1 VDNAVNGERLAM
13 VRQPQN
19 GKEEKNERITD
30 YQHRH
35 PLPSHQSSPAAF
47 VPIANRCRFT
57 SRQSLIAI
65 RRRFP
70 SWLLFCRG

>member
-1 VDNAVNGERLAM
+1 VDNAVSSERLAM

-19 GKEEKNERITD
+19 GKEQENERITD
-30 YQHRH
+30 HQHRR

-47 VPIANRCRFT
+47 VQIANRCRFT
-57 SRQSLIAI
+57 SRQSLTAS

-70 SWLLFCRG
+70 SWLIVCRG